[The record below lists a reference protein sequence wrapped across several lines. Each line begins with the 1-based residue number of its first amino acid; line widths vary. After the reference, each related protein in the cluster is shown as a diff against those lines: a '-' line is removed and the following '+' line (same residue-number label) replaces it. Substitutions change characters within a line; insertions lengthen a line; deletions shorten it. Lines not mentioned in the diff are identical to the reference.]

1 MMTEKPSS
9 GSANMVYVA
18 VNFFNS
24 INFYFSI
31 VFGNGNVC

>member
-9 GSANMVYVA
+9 GNANMVYVA

-24 INFYFSI
+24 INFYFPI
-31 VFGNGNVC
+31 EFGHGNVS